1 MATNLET
8 AKLYLQQDIP
18 VVIGSKQF
26 TLNTDVVP
34 NDIPLLLSKKS
45 MKTANMTL
53 DFKND
58 STIIFGKPEQLSQS
72 RDIMLFQLVL
82 TIKYWIMLQMEVMQT

>member
-34 NDIPLLLSKKS
+34 NDIPLLHSKKS

-53 DFKND
+53 DFK
-58 STIIFGKPEQLSQS
+58 Q
-72 RDIMLFQLVL
+72 
-82 TIKYWIMLQMEVMQT
+82 

>member
-58 STIIFGKPEQLSQS
+58 NAIIFGKPEQLSQS

-82 TIKYWIMLQMEVMQT
+82 AIKYWIMLLMEVMQT